1 MPYNTTNNVLSLHVL
16 VQIVCYSNVDIQFSI
31 TGLFLLFFCYTHRRC
46 VSENIE
52 QQLLLHLFLEWNLS
66 YCFETS

>member
-31 TGLFLLFFCYTHRRC
+31 TGLFLLFF
-46 VSENIE
+46 
-52 QQLLLHLFLEWNLS
+52 LLHAPTMCLGKHRTATPVASVPGVEIVRLF
-66 YCFETS
+66 